1 MACVFAD
8 EKAAPAADY
17 KAEEPK
23 QAPGLDPKE
32 VYYKLGHQQLYVN
45 KAAAH
50 RGKIQLQ
57 FNSPGIMVKFCI
69 C

>member
-1 MACVFAD
+1 MFSLPLVACVFAD

-23 QAPGLDPKE
+23 QAPRE
-32 VYYKLGHQQLYVN
+32 VYHKLGHQQLYVN

-50 RGKIQLQ
+50 RGKIQLLLL
-57 FNSPGIMVKFCI
+57 
-69 C
+69 